1 MSRCTPQVFNEDVG
15 VDQDVS
21 HGPIALIVMG
31 ARAFHGTADQCQ
43 AISAK
48 IDALYGQEMKLPAD

>member
-1 MSRCTPQVFNEDVG
+1 MFNEDVG